1 MTSLNKTNPPAEANN
16 VSGGQEIFVRAHTA
30 IPSETK
36 LPGKG
41 KGSAT
46 DKWPE
51 LALVFDTETT
61 IDTRQT
67 LNFGTYR
74 LCQLRPDGYECIE
87 EGLFHSDTASAAELT
102 VLRKYIKDPKNPAG
116 NESFPPQMELRL
128 LSRSDFVEYVFW
140 KTVRK
145 GGLVVGFNL
154 PFDIS
159 RIAIQAGPGDEGGWS
174 FVLSEGKL
182 SVPGKLDVDPNRP
195 RVTVRSLNGKMAF
208 IGLSS
213 KWVPKEW
220 PRHGRFLDLRTLGW
234 ALRDSAFSLKSAGSD
249 KGFSAAVRK
258 MKNHKL
264 TGLVTAKEIEYCRQD
279 VEATASLLNA
289 MKKEFDLH
297 PLKTLLPEKAYS
309 PASVAKAYLEE
320 MEIAHPKAQFQVSD
334 KNLGVAMQGYYGG
347 RAECRIRKTSV
358 PVVHTD
364 FTSQYPTVNALLE
377 NWPVLKAKSVIFK
390 NCKYEVKKMLST
402 LKLEETFD
410 PEFWKE
416 LSFFALVQ
424 PKQDIF
430 PVRAV
435 YNGRTQNIGL
445 NYLRSAEP
453 IWYAGPDLVASA
465 LLTGKLPHILKAVR
479 MGWRGQRSELK
490 ATNLRGMVPVNPVKD
505 DFFRHVIQQKSV
517 HKPKDKSLSNFLKIL
532 ANSGS
537 YGLFVEIN
545 QEKLEKPVNVKIFSG
560 ELAKEKTHRD
570 VEKSGNWYFPPLAS
584 LITAGGRLLLAMLER
599 CVTDIGGSYLFCD
612 TDSMCIVATD
622 RGGLVPCAGGKYMMK
637 RHPAAIK
644 ALSNEDVNAIA
655 AKFNKLNP
663 YNRKLVPEI
672 LKIEDVNY
680 IDSNPKRSRRQLF
693 GYAIS
698 AKRYALYTKG
708 GTRLNVMKASGHGL
722 GYLHPPVER
731 AGDDDDEEV
740 EDTPPWITEAWEW
753 LLRKEFGLRSIKL
766 KWVDLPAMMRMAVT
780 SPNVMRGQRP
790 EWLSAYNFFLF
801 PLLSELGGFPVGC
814 DRANFRFIT
823 PYESNPKKWN
833 TLEGINLRD
842 ERVYKIGVTQDRKQ
856 TLVIPETLRI
866 ILRQYFSRP
875 EAKSL
880 APDGKPCGADTHGL
894 LLRSP
899 VVASNLVLVGKETDR
914 QWDQGE
920 DFSLLDFKVSEY
932 RELGRQVAASP
943 SERQKGID
951 LGVRET
957 MRRTKLAQ
965 KTVYKILH
973 GKAVYPRALA
983 TYRRGL
989 EL

>member
-1 MTSLNKTNPPAEANN
+1 MTSLNETNPPAGAND
-16 VSGGQEIFVRAHTA
+16 VSGGQEIFVRAHTV
-30 IPSETK
+30 IPPETTR
-36 LPGKG
+36 PGKG
-41 KGSAT
+41 KGSLT

-67 LNFGTYR
+67 LNFGAYR
-74 LCQLRPDGYECIE
+74 LCELRPDGYECIE
-87 EGLFHSDTASAAELT
+87 EGLFRHDTANPAQLDI
-102 VLRKYIKDPKNPAG
+102 LRKYIKDPENPAG
-116 NESFPPQMELRL
+116 NESFPPQMELKL

-159 RIAIQAGPGDEGGWS
+159 RIAIQAGQCDAGGWS
-174 FVLSEGKL
+174 FVLSEGKN
-182 SVPGKLDVDPNRP
+182 SIPGRLDPDPLRP
-195 RVTVRSLNGKMAF
+195 HVTVRSLNGKMAF

-213 KWVPKEW
+213 KWLPEEW
-220 PRHGRFLDLRTLGW
+220 PQGRFLDLRTLGW
-234 ALRDSAFSLKSAGSD
+234 ALRDSAFSLKTAGSD

-258 MKNHKL
+258 MKSHKL

-297 PLKTLLPEKAYS
+297 PLKRLLPEKAYS
-309 PASVAKAYLEE
+309 SASIAKAYLDE
-320 MEIAHPKAQFQVSD
+320 MQIAHPKTQFQVSD

-364 FTSQYPTVNALLE
+364 FTSQYPTVNALLG
-377 NWPVLKAKSVIFK
+377 NWPLLKAKTVIFK
-390 NCKYEVKKMLST
+390 GCKREVQKMLLT
-402 LKLEETFD
+402 TKLGDTFD
-410 PEFWKE
+410 PAFWKQ

-424 PKQDIF
+424 PEQDVL

-453 IWYAGPDLVASA
+453 IWYAGPDLVGSV
-465 LLTGKLPHILKAVR
+465 LLTGKVPRILKAVR
-479 MGWRGQRSELK
+479 MFRRGQQSGLK
-490 ATNLRGMVPVNPVKD
+490 ATNIRGMVPVRPVKD
-505 DFFRHVIQQKSV
+505 DFFRHVIEQKNI
-517 HKPKDKSLSNFLKIL
+517 HKPKDKSLSHFLKIL
-532 ANSGS
+532 ANAGS

-545 QEKLEKPVNVKIFSG
+545 QEKLDKPVNVEIFSG
-560 ELAKEKTHRD
+560 EIAKEKTYRD
-570 VEKSGNWYFPPLAS
+570 VEKSGHWYFPPLAS

-612 TDSMCIVATD
+612 TDSMCIVATV
-622 RGGLVPCAGGKYMMK
+622 RGGSVPCAGGKYMMNGS
-637 RHPAAIK
+637 REAIK
-644 ALSNEDVNAIA
+644 ALSSEDVDAIA

-663 YNRKLVPEI
+663 YNPDLVQEI
-672 LKIEDVNY
+672 LKIEDVNH
-680 IDSNPKRSRRQLF
+680 IDSNPKLPRRQLF

-698 AKRYALYTKG
+698 AKRYALYTRKG
-708 GTRLNVMKASGHGL
+708 ARLSVIKASGHGL
-722 GYLHPPVER
+722 GYLYSPVER
-731 AGDDDDEEV
+731 ADNDDEDEG
-740 EDTPPWITEAWEW
+740 EDVPLWISEAWEW
-753 LLRKEFGLRSIKL
+753 LLRKEFGLRSIRL
-766 KWVDLPAMMRMAVT
+766 KWIDLPAMMRMAVT

-842 ERVYKIGVTQDRKQ
+842 ERSYKIGATQDREQ

-880 APDGKPCGADTHGL
+880 APDGQPCGPDTHGL
-894 LLRSP
+894 LRRASVIASI
-899 VVASNLVLVGKETDR
+899 VVPVGKETDR
-914 QWDQGE
+914 RWDQGD
-920 DFSLLDFKVSEY
+920 DFSLLDFKVLEY
-932 RELGRQVAASP
+932 RESGKQMVATPA
-943 SERQKGID
+943 ERQKGID

-965 KTVYKILH
+965 KTIYKILQ
-973 GKAVYPRALA
+973 GKMVYPRALA
-983 TYRRGL
+983 TYKRGL